1 MEISKILT
9 LSTAHLHPL
18 EGQKIDKVSY
28 VHSDSCSLVNTDPE
42 MYDFYITE
50 GLPCLVDF
58 LKTVKQLS
66 VTADVVYVMF
76 DADANVEDAFR
87 KYDW

>member
-18 EGQKIDKVSY
+18 EGQKIDKVAY
-28 VHSDSCSLVNTDPE
+28 VSSDSCALVNTDPG
-42 MYDFYITE
+42 MYEFYIE
-50 GLPCLVDF
+50 QSMPCLVDL
-58 LKTVKQLS
+58 LKLVKEQYN
-66 VTADVVYVMF
+66 DVEYVLF
-76 DADANVEDAFR
+76 DPDANVEDAFR

>member
-18 EGQKIDKVSY
+18 EGQKIDKVAYISN
-28 VHSDSCSLVNTDPE
+28 DTCSLVNTNQD
-42 MYDFYITE
+42 MYDYYIE
-50 GLPCLVDF
+50 QGLPCLVDL
-58 LKTVKQLS
+58 LKS
-66 VTADVVYVMF
+66 VNEQYDDVAYVLF

>member
-42 MYDFYITE
+42 MYDFYIE
-50 GLPCLVDF
+50 ESMPCLVDL
-58 LKTVKQLS
+58 LKLIKEQYN
-66 VTADVVYVMF
+66 DVAYVLF

>member
-18 EGQKIDKVSY
+18 EAQKIDKVAYISN
-28 VHSDSCSLVNTDPE
+28 DTCSLVNTNQDL
-42 MYDFYITE
+42 YDYYIKE
-50 GLPCLVDF
+50 GLPCLVDL
-58 LKTVKQLS
+58 LKS
-66 VTADVVYVMF
+66 VNEQYDDVDYVLF
-76 DADANVEDAFR
+76 DPDANVEDKIR

>member
-1 MEISKILT
+1 MELSQILT

-18 EGQKIDKVSY
+18 EGAKIDKVAYIS
-28 VHSDSCSLVNTDPE
+28 SDTCALVNTDPG
-42 MYDFYITE
+42 MYEFYIE
-50 GLPCLVDF
+50 QSMPCLVDL
-58 LKTVKQLS
+58 LKLVKEQC
-66 VTADVVYVMF
+66 AAIDYVLF

>member
-18 EGQKIDKVSY
+18 EAQKIDKVAYISN
-28 VHSDSCSLVNTDPE
+28 DTCSLVNTNQD
-42 MYDFYITE
+42 MYDYYIKE
-50 GLPCLVDF
+50 GLPCLVDL
-58 LKTVKQLS
+58 LKS
-66 VTADVVYVMF
+66 VNEQYDDVDYVLF

>member
-18 EGQKIDKVSY
+18 EAQKIDKVSY
-28 VHSDSCSLVNTDPE
+28 ISNETCSLVNTDPE
-42 MYDFYITE
+42 MYDFYIKE
-50 GLPCLVDF
+50 GLPCLVDL
-58 LKTVKQLS
+58 LKEVNS
-66 VTADVVYVMF
+66 YDMRDFAYVLF
-76 DADANVEDAFR
+76 DADANVEDKIR

>member
-18 EGQKIDKVSY
+18 EGRKIDKVAYISN
-28 VHSDSCSLVNTDPE
+28 DTCSLVNANQDL
-42 MYDFYITE
+42 YDYYIKE
-50 GLPCLVDF
+50 GLPCLVDL
-58 LKTVKQLS
+58 LKS
-66 VTADVVYVMF
+66 VNEQYDDVDYVLF
-76 DADANVEDAFR
+76 DPDANVEDAIR

>member
-1 MEISKILT
+1 MEISKVLT

-28 VHSDSCSLVNTDPE
+28 VHSDTCSLVNTDPG
-42 MYDFYITE
+42 MYEFYIEE
-50 GLPCLVDF
+50 GLPCLVDL
-58 LKTVKQLS
+58 LKLIKEQYN
-66 VTADVVYVMF
+66 DVVYVMF
-76 DADANVEDAFR
+76 DADANVENEFR

>member
-18 EGQKIDKVSY
+18 EGPTVDKVSY
-28 VHSDSCSLVNTDPE
+28 THSDTSSMVNTDPE
-42 MYDFYITE
+42 MYEFYIE
-50 GLPCLVDF
+50 ESLPCLVDL
-58 LKTVKQLS
+58 LKLIKEQYN
-66 VTADVVYVMF
+66 DVAYVMF
-76 DADANVEDAFR
+76 DADGNVEDQFR

>member
-28 VHSDSCSLVNTDPE
+28 VHSDSCSMVNTDPE

-58 LKTVKQLS
+58 LKTVKQLY
-66 VTADVVYVMF
+66 ADVAYVMF

>member
-18 EGQKIDKVSY
+18 EAQKIDKVAYTS
-28 VHSDSCSLVNTDPE
+28 SATCSMVNTSPE
-42 MYDFYITE
+42 MYDYYIKE
-50 GLPCLVDF
+50 SLPCLVDF
-58 LKTVKQLS
+58 LKSVKQLY
-66 VTADVVYVMF
+66 ADVTYVMF

>member
-18 EGQKIDKVSY
+18 EAQKIDKVAYISN
-28 VHSDSCSLVNTDPE
+28 DTCSLVNTNQDL
-42 MYDFYITE
+42 YDYYIKE
-50 GLPCLVDF
+50 GLPCLVDL
-58 LKTVKQLS
+58 LKS
-66 VTADVVYVMF
+66 VNEQYDDVDYVLF
-76 DADANVEDAFR
+76 DPDANVEDAIR

>member
-1 MEISKILT
+1 MEISKVLT

-28 VHSDSCSLVNTDPE
+28 VHSDTCSLVNTDSG
-42 MYDFYITE
+42 MYEFYIEE
-50 GLPCLVDF
+50 GLPCLVDL
-58 LKTVKQLS
+58 LKLIKEQYN
-66 VTADVVYVMF
+66 DVVYVMF
-76 DADANVEDAFR
+76 DADANVENEFR